1 MILQRPLI
9 HPNQRFDLEEWNALL
24 TALKTDSKYWQ
35 KNFNSATSYIVSGFT
50 ISDSYLGQT
59 NLQVVVA
66 GSLLLNPDNTTDFSW
81 FAGADGASA
90 ITVEVGVG
98 GLIVGRNYLELD
110 LTSTSG
116 TPLQRVFWDKTSASE
131 FSQEVNTTTV
141 TGASVVVNQ
150 TSFNTSNKDRL
161 PLAIVDVEAGGTIS
175 GILDRRN
182 LFFRLGSPANPYANF
197 SWASQ
202 TEPVTTLNFTI
213 ASSPAFTAGET
224 VTFTGG
230 ATATV
235 VTGGTT
241 SITVKGFSNTN
252 FALGDTVVGGTSGGS
267 STLDTFYE
275 EFEGAD
281 KDVSSLK
288 EMLDAIMTEIKAIKG
303 TSSWFETGGTSSLP
317 RLQDFVNAMLVNN
330 TGGTLRGQF
339 YWTGGSG
346 SVSITDNTTS
356 GWTSGD
362 NIARIVVPGKAGIFN
377 LKRMDGNGGTSTIAL
392 AQGSLLYVTLPSDL
406 STNRDFSGSGT
417 GTTNYKTATLASFVP
432 SDRDFIICYNQFGV
446 LYFPKIGFIAA
457 NQRLNLEDYS
467 AFTRKVLAVSGN
479 TTLTNEDGVGLV
491 NVTTGSSTIT
501 VTIPAAA
508 AANTSRI
515 ITFKKV
521 DSGVGQVVISGTV
534 DGTANPTLT
543 LQNSTCTIQ
552 SSGSAWLFV
561 KESLEGVGS
570 GAGEL
575 NVIRES
581 NYAAGGW
588 VASGAGITVATTTSA
603 SDLPLSGV
611 ISTAIKITPV
621 SSTDYV
627 RYRWTMPEA
636 LKNKKLKLEWHQR
649 PLSGYTDGDLKVEVY
664 KNSASDYL
672 GSYTEFSLST
682 DSSGTSS
689 IPNATGKYTTT
700 FDADDAD
707 YYELRIVRTA
717 GTTALNI
724 VNVICGPGTQPQ
736 GAVVEEWKS
745 FTPTG
750 AFSGGNVTYTGKY
763 RRVGDS
769 MEVVAQVIMSGAP
782 TDAGDGLFDLPSG
795 FTIDTSKL
803 PGTLTTVE
811 SQVVGKAT
819 AFDVGNESY
828 PLNVVYA
835 SPTEVGLRSLDA
847 STSSLTGGNLVSA
860 TVPFTFG
867 SPDTIEYSFNV
878 PIAEWA
884 GSGTVNVAQN
894 DVEYVSN
901 SSSTDAADTTSFVYG
916 PAGSA
921 GVIATTTLTASRAK
935 RVRFKTPIQQ
945 TDQIVVEMYDINN
958 GVWEPITN
966 CSQGSLSYVL
976 QNTTEYGIYL
986 SGVNSTDVDVI
997 FGRYAVTSGATYA
1010 SAGTNWSSLASGIKW
1025 RVKKCAGGQAVGF
1038 GNATSDSKG
1047 LITTFVHTVKS
1058 RINTVS
1064 SANYSITDTDGY
1076 DTILVSTGASQRT
1089 ITLPAAATNNGR
1101 KLTIKKTDSGVGTI
1115 LIDTPGSETI
1125 DGASQNSITQRY
1137 AFVVLECD
1145 GSNWQVTAVGG
1156 DYLEGIATA
1165 VAGGAD
1171 NVGKAVSSVSLTEG
1185 LWLVDAQVQY
1195 VSNNTTAT
1203 ANVNSGI
1210 DISSTANSGAGTSAY
1225 SQIGLQLIAAN
1236 NGVSLGIAIIPGVKI
1251 RVTSPTTYYLNAT
1264 ARYSGTAPNLYGSIK
1279 ATRIG

>member
-417 GTTNYKTATLASFVP
+417 GATNYKTATLASFVP

-521 DSGVGQVVISGTV
+521 DSGVGQVVISGTI

-649 PLSGYTDGDLKVEVY
+649 PLSGYVDGDLKVEVY
-664 KNSASDYL
+664 KNSASDYS
-672 GSYTEFSLST
+672 GSYTEFNLST

-700 FDADDAD
+700 FDTDNGD
-707 YYELRIVRTA
+707 YYELRIVRVA

-724 VNVICGPGTQPQ
+724 VNVICGPGIQPQ
-736 GAVVEEWKS
+736 GAVVGEWIS
-745 FTPTG
+745 YTPTG
-750 AFSGGNVTYTGKY
+750 SWSTNTTYTGMY
-763 RRVGDS
+763 RRVGET
-769 MEVVAQVIMSGAP
+769 MELRGRIATSGAP
-782 TDAGDGLFDLPSG
+782 TSANLTINIPTGYTIDTTKLPSG
-795 FTIDTSKL
+795 ATAQLILGLAEVNNGSGAGAKYSSFVGYSSTTAVGIFYSTT
-803 PGTLTTVE
+803 GTGNSGIVNQANPITFA
-811 SQVVGKAT
+811 SGDQVVWEA
-819 AFDVGNESY
+819 V
-828 PLNVVYA
+828 L
-835 SPTEVGLRSLDA
+835 
-847 STSSLTGGNLVSA
+847 
-860 TVPFTFG
+860 
-867 SPDTIEYSFNV
+867 

-894 DVEYVSN
+894 DVEYASN
-901 SSSTDAADTTSFVYG
+901 SSTADSDDTTSFSYG
-916 PAGSA
+916 PAGST
-921 GVIATTTLTASRAK
+921 VPSTLTSARRK
-935 RVRFKTPIQQ
+935 RVRFQTPYS
-945 TDQIVVEMYDINN
+945 DGDSIVLEVKGTGPWATFIGDEEN
-958 GVWEPITN
+958 GV
-966 CSQGSLSYVL
+966 SVYGV
-976 QNTTEYGIYL
+976 QNVSTYGIGLRYVAG
-986 SGVNSTDVDVI
+986 SPNDFDVY
-997 FGRYAVTSGATYA
+997 FGQYAQANGATFGA
-1010 SAGTNWSSLASGIKW
+1010 AGRDWSEPNGAGMKW
-1025 RVKKCAGGQAVGF
+1025 RLKKVKGGQAVGF

-1236 NGVSLGIAIIPGVKI
+1236 NGASLGIAIIPGVKI